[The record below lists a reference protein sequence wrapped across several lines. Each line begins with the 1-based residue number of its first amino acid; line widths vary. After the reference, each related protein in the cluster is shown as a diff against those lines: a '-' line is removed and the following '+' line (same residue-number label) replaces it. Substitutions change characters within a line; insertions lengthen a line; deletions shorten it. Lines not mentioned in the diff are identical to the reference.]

1 MSKTKKVLALLLC
14 AVLLVGA
21 TITGTLAY
29 LSQTTETV
37 TNTFTV
43 GKVSLGTDT
52 DNDGIVEG
60 GLDEAKVNE
69 YGVKY
74 LADDVTLFDEKV
86 HNDETL
92 LAKRVTA
99 NSYKLIPGHT
109 YVKDPTIHV
118 QPGSEE
124 CYLFVK
130 VVNEIS
136 AIEAA
141 DNATTIAGQM
151 ATNGWVQ
158 LEVDGVDVANVFYKS
173 TNVDTTEAEE
183 VTDVDVFKSFTIGA
197 DKDVS
202 GYAGKTITVTAY
214 AIQADGFT
222 DAAAAWKA
230 APDSWK

>member
-52 DNDGIVEG
+52 DNDGLVEG

-92 LAKRVTA
+92 
-99 NSYKLIPGHT
+99 H
-109 YVKDPTIHV
+109 
-118 QPGSEE
+118 
-124 CYLFVK
+124 C
-130 VVNEIS
+130 
-136 AIEAA
+136 
-141 DNATTIAGQM
+141 
-151 ATNGWVQ
+151 
-158 LEVDGVDVANVFYKS
+158 
-173 TNVDTTEAEE
+173 
-183 VTDVDVFKSFTIGA
+183 
-197 DKDVS
+197 
-202 GYAGKTITVTAY
+202 
-214 AIQADGFT
+214 QAVHE
-222 DAAAAWKA
+222 
-230 APDSWK
+230 